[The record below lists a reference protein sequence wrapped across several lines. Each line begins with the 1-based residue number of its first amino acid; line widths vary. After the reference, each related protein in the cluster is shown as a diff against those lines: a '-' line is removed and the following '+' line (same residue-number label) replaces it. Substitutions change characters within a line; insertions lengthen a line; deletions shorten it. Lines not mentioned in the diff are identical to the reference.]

1 MHEVSNFPHFI
12 FSVNENSVSAS
23 SGYLKCTF
31 SFWNFQCERTTR
43 TIHTTKHHRIVHKD
57 VIWDT
62 PKQTNKSFYFTIFFL
77 CYVFHIVEPVEFIV
91 MLIHFKTFLA
101 LCSKFS
107 MQNLGLEVK
116 AHIQG
121 LLSEFSAVIQL
132 SFHCIWVKSSLC
144 LSVCVSLQCFLCGGG
159 LERVMV
165 GAGLSVW
172 GGRPG
177 KGARPG
183 VWSVRCGVSCVEEA
197 RRDSSRPVREGGECC
212 TCPQTCWASVFR
224 SSLTSTRCQRWGREY
239 LFDVERERLK
249 LLLQFSSPWR
259 EIPGKSC
266 MYLKVTGQ
274 MSRTRRCKPQIS
286 VLLKSF
292 LKKFQHSF
300 STITSDEWLAF
311 RILKQ

>member
-1 MHEVSNFPHFI
+1 M
-12 FSVNENSVSAS
+12 
-23 SGYLKCTF
+23 
-31 SFWNFQCERTTR
+31 
-43 TIHTTKHHRIVHKD
+43 HKD
-57 VIWDT
+57 VIWDA

-91 MLIHFKTFLA
+91 ILIHFKTFLA
-101 LCSKFS
+101 LCSKFP

-132 SFHCIWVKSSLC
+132 SFTAYGSIFIV
-144 LSVCVSLQCFLCGGG
+144 SVCVSLQCFLCGGG

-172 GGRPG
+172 GG
-177 KGARPG
+177 
-183 VWSVRCGVSCVEEA
+183 S
-197 RRDSSRPVREGGECC
+197 REGGPSWGLECPLWC
-212 TCPQTCWASVFR
+212 VLCRGGKERLEQA
-224 SSLTSTRCQRWGREY
+224 CQRGRGVLHLPADMLSFSLPQ
-239 LFDVERERLK
+239 LFDIHQVPKVRKRVSVWRRKRAFEVIVAV
-249 LLLQFSSPWR
+249 QFPWR

-311 RILKQ
+311 RILQQ